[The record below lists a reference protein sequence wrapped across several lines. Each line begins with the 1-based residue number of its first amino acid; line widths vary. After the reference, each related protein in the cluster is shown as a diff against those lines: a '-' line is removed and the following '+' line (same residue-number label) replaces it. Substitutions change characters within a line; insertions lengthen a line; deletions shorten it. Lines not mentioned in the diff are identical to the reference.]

1 MNTTVL
7 TQKNVCAFL
16 GLIMALTIVWTA
28 NAQGAT
34 LKGEQANEIAAME
47 ELKIADQQEMLVEI
61 DLSNIKQ
68 EPTATFI
75 NKHGEVVAEFYGDK
89 AELEQKFKGLF
100 RKCDFITASGNHEFY
115 LVS

>member
-34 LKGEQANEIAAME
+34 LQGEQVNEIAAME
-47 ELKIADQQEMLVEI
+47 KLEIAEQQELFVEI
-61 DLSNIKQ
+61 DLINIKP

-89 AELEQKFKGLF
+89 AELEQRFKGLF
-100 RKCDFITASGNHEFY
+100 KKCDFITASGKHEFY